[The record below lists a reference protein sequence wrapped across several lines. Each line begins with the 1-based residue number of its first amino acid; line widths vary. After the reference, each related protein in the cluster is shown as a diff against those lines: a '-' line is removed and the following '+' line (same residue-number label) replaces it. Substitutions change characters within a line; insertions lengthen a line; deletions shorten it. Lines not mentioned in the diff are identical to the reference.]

1 MMNDIIILDKN
12 VKLFLRRLIM
22 EIIRRA
28 ISILTAAATT
38 GVLIL
43 PSNIPFAADA
53 NIIAAEYTG
62 EGNTKGDINLDGEV
76 SISDAVSHINDEIR
90 KSFKVKKV
98 NSSHTKG
105 ETVIISE
112 TDIPDISLK
121 SAVSQTG
128 YRMISA
134 NHVPYEKRGLL
145 DRLLKKK

>member
-1 MMNDIIILDKN
+1 MFRITLKIDGMMCG
-12 VKLFLRRLIM
+12 M
-22 EIIRRA
+22 CEA
-28 ISILTAAATT
+28 
-38 GVLIL
+38 
-43 PSNIPFAADA
+43 
-53 NIIAAEYTG
+53 
-62 EGNTKGDINLDGEV
+62 
-76 SISDAVSHINDEIR
+76 HINDEIR

-98 NSSHTKG
+98 TSSHTRG

-134 NHVPYEKRGLL
+134 NHVPYEKKGLL